1 MVVCGKGQGGLK
13 VPIGLQP
20 NLTLTISET
29 QRVNG
34 IAKEY
39 TIANVFLL
47 AATLAANAWAIK
59 VILRKEKIRINM
71 LIVWDC
77 GINMLTMVLLTF
89 AYSPLL
95 PLSSSSVAPCAL
107 LCFAMY
113 TTLTWNH
120 SILMLAL

>member
-120 SILMLAL
+120 SL